1 MPLPLIIITSTDT
14 QKTNRQ
20 KKKKN
25 KKKKGNQ
32 VQSNSANF
40 PEPNNPTIH
49 KSLLCD
55 DRSDINEEMFNTNE
69 HFLQMMDGD
78 WPPCAKIRRRRK
90 KEETFHFFF
99 FFKL

>member
-78 WPPCAKIRRRRK
+78 WPPCAKIRRSAK
-90 KEETFHFFF
+90 K
-99 FFKL
+99 KKKGGNL